1 MQEHDEDKMKLNF
14 VLNALASDPFEQVSE
29 PRADIQEA
37 LKWQAA
43 RTPAQVIQ
51 EREALIS
58 TLEAAGAVLCCSL
71 CVSH

>member
-43 RTPAQVIQ
+43 RTPDQVIQ

-58 TLEAAGAVLCCSL
+58 TLEAAGAELCCSL
-71 CVSH
+71 CFSH